1 LTTAFHFDGDGAV
14 PSNPA
19 AVREALQW
27 GYRDALRE
35 HGELLE
41 SLGVSLREAAWR
53 GDDVT
58 LRAHVVQARL
68 VILEALDA
76 VRKLERV
83 TAELPA
89 KGRAA

>member
-1 LTTAFHFDGDGAV
+1 MSAV
-14 PSNPA
+14 ATSTA

-27 GYRDALRE
+27 GYRDALGE
-35 HGELLE
+35 HGELLA
-41 SLGVSLREAAWR
+41 SLGVSLAEAAWR

-58 LRAHVVQARL
+58 LRAHVVQVRL

-76 VRKLERV
+76 VKKLERV

-89 KGRAA
+89 KGRAAA